1 MRSNTL
7 ERHIRYKQM
16 GAALLFLMVLAVMVL
31 ILRLDWLNMPLS
43 ANKVGADINLFGF
56 SMPVIVLASY
66 LLAVFFGLMSFQL
79 GLPFLLLPAVLGL
92 CWPIIIANE
101 TSGLLPTFF
110 EEARS
115 RTLVEQVFRLQ
126 VQNNFNMQPTYT
138 AVYDVRSVL
147 ERTVAILSNLSFGW
161 YVFVIMGLLMPLVFR
176 LVTQRQRST
185 AIYYLTVAGVVFMI
199 FSFYYVRDPYRITSI
214 DSDASR
220 SVQLIEHCGQKLKVN
235 PELSQSDYFVTQ
247 CARAY
252 SNYAGWAGPV
262 SHIPVIYDFMGNN
275 NFLYLSE
282 GQFAEMEQRLT
293 PLLYLPVHNDLDK
306 MFLLFAMRHYRML
319 QNIRAL
325 DAIKKH
331 DYNLAANML
340 TNTAWFRDDVSSWIL
355 FGYARSKQ
363 GQLHDTISSFEEAVQ
378 ELDNQTV
385 IANLYCTLGDT
396 MVSNTYFKEARF
408 YYQQCIDFD
417 SESNYWAVS
426 GLGGT

>member
-1 MRSNTL
+1 MRTNTL
-7 ERHIRYKQM
+7 DHHIQYKKL
-16 GAALLFLMVLAVMVL
+16 GAALLFLMIMAILIL

-43 ANKVGADINLFGF
+43 ANHVGADIRLFGL
-56 SMPVIVLASY
+56 SMPIIVLIGY
-66 LLAVFFGLMSFQL
+66 LLAIVLGLMHFQL
-79 GLPFLLLPAVLGL
+79 GLPFLLLPPLLGL
-92 CWPIIIANE
+92 CWPVIIANE

-110 EEARS
+110 EEARARS
-115 RTLVEQVFRLQ
+115 LVEQVFRLQ

-161 YVFVIMGLLMPLVFR
+161 YAFVIMGLLMPLVFR
-176 LVTQRQRST
+176 LITQKKQRT
-185 AIYYLTVAGVVFMI
+185 TLYYLTVGLVVMMI
-199 FSFYYVRDPYRITSI
+199 FSFYYARDPYRLSGISA
-214 DSDASR
+214 DASR
-220 SVQLIEHCGQKLKVN
+220 SVQLIEHCGQKLKEN

-275 NFLYLSE
+275 NFLYLSQH
-282 GQFAEMEQRLT
+282 QFAEMEQRLT

-325 DAIKKH
+325 DAIKKQ

-340 TNTAWFRDDVSSWIL
+340 TNTAWFREDVSSWIL

-378 ELDNQTV
+378 ELNNHTV

-396 MVSNTYFKEARF
+396 MVSNTYFEQARY

-417 SESNYWAVS
+417 SEGNYWAVS